1 MAQKSV
7 RPLETT
13 STIQLETHG
22 LVSSTE
28 RANLG
33 IIQFQYRGNFPSS
46 YTHDQTKPLNAAVA
60 ASSSTLGLLAS
71 GVVVGKVYGMGAPEA
86 PFYDL
91 PPRPEGRSPDFDGW
105 VTVAQSSQVKDL
117 MKLLRD
123 DLVVPSVIRVDGP
136 KANTELTLGDPVSGV
151 NVRGWVLT
159 DIGFM
164 KTGME
169 CCGSQ
174 YGKGKQ
180 EPRAVKTKED
190 VQKIVDVAFE
200 GEIGEYGTNF
210 LMRFRLPDN
219 EKQVVTEDVHGKFN
233 PMGQGFK
240 KEMLEEVACACVCM
254 RVWMFPCNLSH
265 KYKPLCKLPLYARVY
280 DGAMGTAAKGDF
292 APVQVV
298 MNTRTM

>member
-1 MAQKSV
+1 MAQKSIKA
-7 RPLETT
+7 LETT

-22 LVSSTE
+22 LVSSAE

-46 YTHDQTKPLNAAVA
+46 YTHDQTLPLNAAVA
-60 ASSSTLGLLAS
+60 ANSSTVGLLAS
-71 GVVVGKVYGMGAPEA
+71 GVVVGKVYSMGAPEA

-105 VTVAQSSQVKDL
+105 VTVTQSSQVNDL
-117 MKLLRD
+117 LALLRE
-123 DLVVPSVIRVDGP
+123 DLVVPSVIRVGGP
-136 KANTELTLGDPVSGV
+136 KEGQELTLGDPVSGV

-159 DIGFM
+159 DIGYM

-169 CCGSQ
+169 CCGTQ
-174 YGKGKQ
+174 MGKGKK
-180 EPRAVKTKED
+180 EPVSVKTYEEVK
-190 VQKIVDVAFE
+190 KIVDVAME

-210 LMRFRLPDN
+210 MMRFRLPDN
-219 EKQVVTEDVHGKFN
+219 EKQVVTEDVDFKFN
-233 PMGQGFK
+233 PTGQGFK

-254 RVWMFPCNLSH
+254 RVWMFPCNLTH
-265 KYKPLCKLPLYARVY
+265 TFKPLCTLPLYARVR
-280 DGAMGTAAKGDF
+280 DTPLSSGKSNH
-292 APVQVV
+292 APIQVV